1 MRFLAQ
7 LQSFQHITEAS
18 EGDLWIS
25 HWGQTEV
32 RLEYKKHAAWNLKE
46 GLKWVNFEFSLRLN
60 RLLLLYKL
68 LHFFRNS
75 QSSCDFAPGQTLISY
90 QDFISVF
97 WYFPAAPSNGVLGKP
112 PAQTGELQLWWSL
125 FALQHVSCDTCRPPR
140 GHALMRPEVSKHC
153 YVEKKI
159 PHRLHPGIKT
169 VKRTGANTCNTSE
182 ICFSQI
188 QWTEGE
194 GEVSL
199 TSIQSVKT
207 ESVALGSGSFK
218 TEVKLHCA
226 DKWLETMQL
235 SFILLIKPTGCVLI
249 TLQVVILSVTTE
261 PTEHWWFLDIWVKK
275 KVKSYLKA
283 AKNNW
288 DTLPGRFI
296 RYSLLVLVFRSEL
309 R

>member
-1 MRFLAQ
+1 M
-7 LQSFQHITEAS
+7 
-18 EGDLWIS
+18 W
-25 HWGQTEV
+25 
-32 RLEYKKHAAWNLKE
+32 K
-46 GLKWVNFEFSLRLN
+46 
-60 RLLLLYKL
+60 
-68 LHFFRNS
+68 
-75 QSSCDFAPGQTLISY
+75 
-90 QDFISVF
+90 
-97 WYFPAAPSNGVLGKP
+97 
-112 PAQTGELQLWWSL
+112 
-125 FALQHVSCDTCRPPR
+125 
-140 GHALMRPEVSKHC
+140 
-153 YVEKKI
+153 KKI

-249 TLQVVILSVTTE
+249 TLQVVILSVKTE
-261 PTEHWWFLDIWVKK
+261 PTEHWWFLDIGVKK
-275 KVKSYLKA
+275 EVKSYLKA

>member
-1 MRFLAQ
+1 MSKLWVQFEIELFASFIQVASLLQKFSVLLWFCSGTNSHQ
-7 LQSFQHITEAS
+7 LSGF
-18 EGDLWIS
+18 
-25 HWGQTEV
+25 
-32 RLEYKKHAAWNLKE
+32 Y
-46 GLKWVNFEFSLRLN
+46 F
-60 RLLLLYKL
+60 RLLV
-68 LHFFRNS
+68 F
-75 QSSCDFAPGQTLISY
+75 SSCPVKRSSWETAGTNGRTSALVESFRVATCILRHMQATQGTRFNEAWSFKTL
-90 QDFISVF
+90 
-97 WYFPAAPSNGVLGKP
+97 LCGK
-112 PAQTGELQLWWSL
+112 
-125 FALQHVSCDTCRPPR
+125 
-140 GHALMRPEVSKHC
+140 
-153 YVEKKI
+153 KKI

-249 TLQVVILSVTTE
+249 TLQVVILSVKTE
-261 PTEHWWFLDIWVKK
+261 PTEHWWFLDIGVKK
-275 KVKSYLKA
+275 EVKSYLKA